1 MTQFLKDYAEATE
14 VIVERTANVL
24 AQYIIDRVEERFN
37 DLEEQRRAKG
47 SQEDEQTWYTAQQA
61 AEKIGVSKNTLWRWE
76 KLGYLVPTR
85 VGRSTRYRAVD
96 VLNLLKGNNSTTDNK
111 NAVSDEPTAKFGRV

>member
-1 MTQFLKDYAEATE
+1 MTFLKDYAEATE
-14 VIVERTANVL
+14 VIVERTANAL
-24 AQYIIDRVEERFN
+24 AQYIINRVEERFN
-37 DLEEQRRAKG
+37 DLEEQRRTKG
-47 SQEDEQTWYTAQQA
+47 NQENEQTWYTAQQA

-96 VLNLLKGNNSTTDNK
+96 VLNLLKGDNSTTDNK

>member
-1 MTQFLKDYAEATE
+1 MTFLKDYAEATE
-14 VIVERTANVL
+14 VIVERTANAL
-24 AQYIIDRVEERFN
+24 AQYIINRVEERFN
-37 DLEEQRRAKG
+37 DLEEQRRTKG
-47 SQEDEQTWYTAQQA
+47 NKENEQTWYTAQQA
-61 AEKIGVSKNTLWRWE
+61 AEKIGVTKNTLWRWE

-111 NAVSDEPTAKFGRV
+111 DAVSDEPTAKFGRV